1 MPAPLLA
8 CMLAAAIRY
17 DLPPRVL
24 PAIWEVERGAIGLVH
39 HNTNGSDDLGLMQI
53 NTQWIGLLSQITRM
67 PATQTAARL
76 VSDGCFNIAASAL
89 ILRSYLNETH
99 GNLLQAVGDYHSHT
113 PELNSAYQKR
123 VLQQAIRLFSN
134 KNPSPE

>member
-53 NTQWIGLLSQITRM
+53 NTQWVGLLSQITRM

-89 ILRSYLNETH
+89 ILRSYLNQTH
-99 GNLLQAVGDYHSHT
+99 GNLLEAVGDYHSHT
-113 PELNSAYQKR
+113 PQLNSAYQKR
-123 VLQQAIRLFSN
+123 VLQQARRLFAAGN
-134 KNPSPE
+134 SPQE